1 MKRTVSTI
9 SSSFYFFVV
18 FKEPVF
24 EKGNYRLNF
33 HGRVK
38 LPSVKNY
45 QLVPATDISNV
56 WTQFGKV
63 NEDDFHLDFK
73 APLTPLLAF
82 AAAISQFDY

>member
-1 MKRTVSTI
+1 M
-9 SSSFYFFVV
+9 
-18 FKEPVF
+18 F

-45 QLVPATDISNV
+45 QLAPAGDTDDV

-63 NEDDFHLDFK
+63 TDDDFHLDFK
-73 APLTPLLAF
+73 SSRLTPMLAF

>member
-1 MKRTVSTI
+1 
-9 SSSFYFFVV
+9 
-18 FKEPVF
+18 VF

-45 QLVPATDISNV
+45 QLVPQGDISDV

-63 NEDDFHLDFK
+63 TEDEFHLDFK
-73 APLTPLLAF
+73 GKMTPLLAF
-82 AAAISQFDY
+82 AAAVSQFDY